1 MTRPDVAEWAVLD
14 LSEDP
19 TPGDPEVLKNLAKE
33 YQTVSDDAHD
43 AFGTFD
49 RIKNQDLGKGKSMKA
64 LKGVLDELPNQ
75 VAALRDSYDMAAK
88 AIAAYAPKLKDH
100 QDKAAKA
107 LLDGTAAKTSLTSA
121 IATATAA
128 SAQVTTLDQATPP
141 PPDDEAAKAAARDAL
156 SNARS
161 AAASA
166 NSAVS
171 TAQTELDAAKNLALE
186 AKGLREQDAS
196 VAAVAMGEAQDKA
209 VKKKNFWDKL
219 WDTIGSIFGIISAV
233 LGVIAFFIPGLGALG
248 LVLGAVSLILGLV
261 PLGINIARGVVT
273 GDWDIA
279 GIVLGVLGAAFGGF
293 AVVKGVAAGWG
304 GIWKGLGQNLKGVR
318 GGPLPGRPGTPGS
331 TGSGDSIPL
340 QNVPPAPSRPT
351 VTPAPERP
359 PAWTPPPPNRPAP
372 APPPPTRPAPPPP
385 APTRPAPP
393 PPGER
398 PPSSSSS
405 SSSSSADSW
414 ETAPES
420 PFVTAPSSP
429 RPPSAASGDVPPAGT
444 PGPSAPPAG
453 QAPPGTVPEVPAPAP
468 PPVPRPPVPDAPPLV
483 TPPGTPTPPPS
494 VTTIPDNPSA
504 IGQYFQDM
512 GSNVWGWDKIPGNIG
527 AGTAFGGTIYA
538 PGATAGTWSGTV
550 HTAPLVG
557 NTNDDGT

>member
-1 MTRPDVAEWAVLD
+1 MARPGVAEWAVLD

-19 TPGDPEVLKNLAKE
+19 TPGDPEILKDLAKE

-88 AIAAYAPKLKDH
+88 AIAAYGPKLKDH

-107 LLDGTAAKTSLTSA
+107 LLDGTAAKASLTSA
-121 IATATAA
+121 IATAAAA
-128 SAQVTTLDQATPP
+128 SAQVTTLDHAAPP
-141 PPDDEAAKAAARDAL
+141 PPDDEAAKLAAREAL
-156 SNARS
+156 SNAKS
-161 AAASA
+161 ASA
-166 NSAVS
+166 SAD
-171 TAQTELDAAKNLALE
+171 TAVNAAQSALDAAKNLALE

-279 GIVLGVLGAAFGGF
+279 GIVLGVLGGAFGGF
-293 AVVKGVAAGWG
+293 AVIKGVAAGWG
-304 GIWKGLGQNLKGVR
+304 GIWKGLANNLKGNK
-318 GGPLPGRPGTPGS
+318 GGPLPLGGASSAGDDISLSTRPPSPEPAPLPPSRPPSPEPEYVPLPPSRPPTPEGPGNPPLPPAPRPGSSGSGNSADDVFHTPPETPYYTPPSQPGTPE
-331 TGSGDSIPL
+331 PPE
-340 QNVPPAPSRPT
+340 NVPLPPSRPP
-351 VTPAPERP
+351 TPEPPESVPLPPSRP
-359 PAWTPPPPNRPAP
+359 PTPEPPENVPL
-372 APPPPTRPAPPPP
+372 PPS
-385 APTRPAPP
+385 
-393 PPGER
+393 R
-398 PPSSSSS
+398 PPSPQ
-405 SSSSSADSW
+405 DV
-414 ETAPES
+414 PL
-420 PFVTAPSSP
+420 
-429 RPPSAASGDVPPAGT
+429 PPS
-444 PGPSAPPAG
+444 
-453 QAPPGTVPEVPAPAP
+453 
-468 PPVPRPPVPDAPPLV
+468 
-483 TPPGTPTPPPS
+483 GTPTPVPTPTPS

-504 IGQYFQDM
+504 IGEYFKDI
-512 GSNVWGWDKIPGNIG
+512 GANVWGWDKIPGNIG

-550 HTAPLVG
+550 HAPPLVG
-557 NTNDDGT
+557 NRRDDGT